1 MVIKMKNADIVFNS
15 QEVANGK
22 NFQIASGYISD
33 TVVLFKNENIV
44 AVINAKGI
52 VEFYDINDTLLAKG
66 ELPENDGG
74 KNVYEEI
81 FCQAENGVITIKFP
95 ILEWIDNYP
104 HCDGEHDRWDSK
116 KIGEHI
122 LVFTPKT
129 GLLEL
134 M

>member
-1 MVIKMKNADIVFNS
+1 MKNADIIFNS
-15 QEVANGK
+15 QEAANGK

-33 TVVLFKNENIV
+33 TVVLFENENII

-81 FCQAENGVITIKFP
+81 FCQAANGVITIKFP

-116 KIGEHI
+116 KIGEHV
-122 LVFTPKT
+122 LAFTPKT

-134 M
+134 K